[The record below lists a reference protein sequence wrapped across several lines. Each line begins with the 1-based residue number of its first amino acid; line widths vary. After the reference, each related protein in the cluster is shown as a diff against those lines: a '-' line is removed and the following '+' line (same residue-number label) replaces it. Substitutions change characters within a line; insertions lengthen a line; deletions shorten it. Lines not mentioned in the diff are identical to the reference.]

1 MPLIS
6 IITVNYHNLSG
17 LHKTVD
23 SVFSQSFKDYE
34 YLIIDGGSTD
44 GSKEFIETKSNYIN
58 YWISEKD
65 NGVYD
70 AMNKGILH
78 ANGKYLLFLNS
89 GDSFFNSDTLSK
101 LFSYQFDEDI
111 LYGDVVWEKFDA
123 SGAQM
128 YQHFPKKISFDYFTK
143 NSLPHQSSLI
153 KKKLFETVGLYDENC
168 RIAADWAF
176 FILAIYK
183 YNCSYL
189 HIDIP
194 VSICGRDGISCT
206 PENQHQISLERE
218 FILNKHFSSFIT
230 ELNDYHLL
238 KIEYSKL
245 TNDCMELKRQLTLAK
260 NAFGYRL
267 QVRLKNIL
275 DFKKLV

>member
-6 IITVNYHNLSG
+6 IITINYNNLSG
-17 LHKTVD
+17 LQKTLE
-23 SVFSQSFKDYE
+23 SVCNQSFVDYE

-44 GSKEFIETKSNYIN
+44 GSKEFIETKRNNIN

-70 AMNKGILH
+70 AMNKGILR

-89 GDSFFNSDTLSK
+89 GDYFFDSDTLSK
-101 LFSYQFDEDI
+101 LFSYVFDEDI
-111 LYGDVVWEKFDA
+111 VYGDVVWEKFDE
-123 SGAQM
+123 SGDQM
-128 YQHFPKKISFDYFTK
+128 HQCYPKKISFDYFTK

-153 KKKLFETVGLYDENC
+153 KKILFETIDLYDVSC
-168 RIAADWAF
+168 RISADWAF

-189 HIDIP
+189 HINVPI
-194 VSICGRDGISCT
+194 SICGRNGISCL

-218 FILNKHFSSFIT
+218 SILNKHFSSFIA
-230 ELNDYHLL
+230 ELSDYHLL

-245 TNDCMELKRQLTLAK
+245 TDDYIKLKRQLTLAK
-260 NAFGYRL
+260 NSFGYRL
-267 QVRLKNIL
+267 QLMLKNIL
-275 DFKKLV
+275 GYRK